1 MIIGL
6 TGGIGSGKSAAAT
19 LFEDIGVDLIDADDL
34 ARDSL
39 SINSEGYKLFIEE
52 FGDKYLD
59 ENKNI
64 NRELIRKLIFN
75 DSDAKSKLESIIH
88 PIVRSGI
95 ETFIKNKKS
104 DYCIIVVPLIFETNS
119 SKIYDRV
126 LVIDCDVD
134 VQISRTSKRD
144 NQTKSDIENIVNKQA
159 TREQRLSIADEVIV
173 NNGSLDLLRNEV
185 LKIHKKYLEIVKNG

>member
-19 LFEDIGVDLIDADDL
+19 LFKDIGVDLIDADDL

-64 NRELIRKLIFN
+64 NAKL
-75 DSDAKSKLESIIH
+75 
-88 PIVRSGI
+88 
-95 ETFIKNKKS
+95 KNE
-104 DYCIIVVPLIFETNS
+104 YLRPVG
-119 SKIYDRV
+119 V
-126 LVIDCDVD
+126 LP
-134 VQISRTSKRD
+134 T
-144 NQTKSDIENIVNKQA
+144 
-159 TREQRLSIADEVIV
+159 
-173 NNGSLDLLRNEV
+173 
-185 LKIHKKYLEIVKNG
+185 

>member
-6 TGGIGSGKSAAAT
+6 TGGIGSGKSAAAA

-64 NRELIRKLIFN
+64 KHGLYFLLIGIIIKSCLRVEIIRDFERIF
-75 DSDAKSKLESIIH
+75 S
-88 PIVRSGI
+88 
-95 ETFIKNKKS
+95 TFR
-104 DYCIIVVPLIFETNS
+104 C
-119 SKIYDRV
+119 
-126 LVIDCDVD
+126 
-134 VQISRTSKRD
+134 
-144 NQTKSDIENIVNKQA
+144 
-159 TREQRLSIADEVIV
+159 
-173 NNGSLDLLRNEV
+173 
-185 LKIHKKYLEIVKNG
+185 